1 MNENVNFSNAGFEL
15 TKILLN
21 CIKTNIILGGGG
33 TEQYTIQFRQNR
45 GISLPFFGALL
56 NIIDV

>member
-21 CIKTNIILGGGG
+21 CIKTNIILGGGVQNNI
-33 TEQYTIQFRQNR
+33 QYNLDRI
-45 GISLPFFGALL
+45 GE
-56 NIIDV
+56 